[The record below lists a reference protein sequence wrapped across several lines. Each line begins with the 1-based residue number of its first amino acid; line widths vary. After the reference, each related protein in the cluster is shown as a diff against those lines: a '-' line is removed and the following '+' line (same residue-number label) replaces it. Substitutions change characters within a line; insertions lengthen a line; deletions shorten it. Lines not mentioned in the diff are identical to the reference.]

1 MSKETINENVYEQ
14 YIDAAAAL
22 VMEQYALAMR
32 EQLQAEENDAES
44 VEFPAELDKKCR
56 KLIRKKLAKE
66 RGKHIAKRALRFS
79 GVAAALVIAL
89 FGIGGILFTTV
100 EAVRIPI
107 INFFVEQRDG
117 YVEVNGAEQNTEA
130 EESNNVD
137 FLSLEN
143 PLADILPEGY
153 ELRLYDLS
161 RTGNITAFYEN
172 AQGDSITFDVCLS
185 QGVIQMDTEEAA
197 AQERLKIHSH
207 DAVLVEKNGYQLVWL
222 DTETSRLFH
231 LNATALSREEI
242 IALAENII
250 KMS

>member
-1 MSKETINENVYEQ
+1 M
-14 YIDAAAAL
+14 
-22 VMEQYALAMR
+22 
-32 EQLQAEENDAES
+32 
-44 VEFPAELDKKCR
+44 
-56 KLIRKKLAKE
+56 
-66 RGKHIAKRALRFS
+66 
-79 GVAAALVIAL
+79 
-89 FGIGGILFTTV
+89 
-100 EAVRIPI
+100 
-107 INFFVEQRDG
+107 
-117 YVEVNGAEQNTEA
+117 
-130 EESNNVD
+130 
-137 FLSLEN
+137 
-143 PLADILPEGY
+143 
-153 ELRLYDLS
+153 RLYDLN
-161 RTGNITAFYEN
+161 RTGNISAFYEN

>member
-14 YIDAAAAL
+14 YIDAATAL

-153 ELRLYDLS
+153 ELRLYDLN

-172 AQGDSITFDVCLS
+172 AQGDSITLDVCKN
-185 QGVIQMDTEEAA
+185 QDVILIDTEDAV
-197 AQERLKIHSH
+197 QERLKLGSY
-207 DAVLVEKNGYQLVWL
+207 DAILVEKNGYQLAWL
-222 DTETSRLFH
+222 DVETARLFH